1 MRGGARTQ
9 SLDDPRAYESFYE
22 YTAAM
27 YPSFGFEWVDDIV
40 CADANDPE
48 SAESDQEPRARA
60 CEAGALLARA

>member
-1 MRGGARTQ
+1 M
-9 SLDDPRAYESFYE
+9 DN
-22 YTAAM
+22 
-27 YPSFGFEWVDDIV
+27 IV